1 MKRHST
7 SRRTLVLMVKVPT
20 AGRVKT
26 RLVRGIGLGP
36 ATNFYRHSVA
46 SLVRRLTRPGRWA
59 VLLAVSP
66 DAARKTPALPGSL
79 QARIPQGRGDLGQ
92 RMQRAIDGAPPGPV
106 IVIGTDVPGIT
117 EHDIAQAFH
126 RLAGHDAVIGPSPDG
141 GYWLIGLGRR
151 RRRLRPFRKVPWSTS
166 AAFAATMRNLAD
178 SRVALIDQ
186 KADID
191 DAADWSR
198 AGPARSRRIVAPH
211 TPTQ

>member
-1 MKRHST
+1 
-7 SRRTLVLMVKVPT
+7 MVKVPA

-36 ATNFYRHSVA
+36 ATNFYRHAVA
-46 SLVRRLTRPGRWA
+46 SLVGRLTRPSRWT

-66 DAARKTPALPGSL
+66 DAARKTPALPGPL
-79 QARIPQGRGDLGQ
+79 QARVPQGRGDLGQ
-92 RMQRAIDGAPPGPV
+92 RMQRVIDGAPTGPV

-117 EHDIAQAFH
+117 ERDIARAFH

-151 RRRLRPFRKVPWSTS
+151 RHRLRPFRKVPWSTS
-166 AAFAATMRNLAD
+166 AAFTATMRNLAG
-178 SRVALIDQ
+178 SRVALIDE

-191 DAADWSR
+191 DDADWSR
-198 AGPARSRRIVAPH
+198 AGPARSHRIVAPL
-211 TPTQ
+211 TSRELSRRLA